1 MRVVAALATASF
13 REALRNRVTVVL
25 GVFAVVMILLT
36 SVVLNTTVFTLDRA
50 VTDFG
55 LGVMSLL
62 LVGLT
67 IYLSAG
73 LLTRE
78 IERRTIFLVVSRPVS
93 RAAFIVGRYVG
104 TVIMLFMLQA
114 VMAALYLLQF
124 PLFDVPLTQAVTAA
138 LLGLAVELA
147 LLAAIGFF
155 FSSFSGQLVSGLSV
169 VGLYLLGHLSRDM
182 YLVSQSSE
190 SPAIAGLARVGY
202 YVLPN
207 LDRLDYRVVA
217 AHQGTVDWTEF
228 AGSCGYGLLYAAL
241 LLVAATLIFD
251 RRDFK

>member
-1 MRVVAALATASF
+1 MSVIGALATASF
-13 REALRNRVTVVL
+13 REAFRNRVTVVL

-67 IYLSAG
+67 IFLSAG

-93 RAAFIVGRYVG
+93 RAAFIFGRYLG
-104 TVIMLFMLQA
+104 TLVTLLLLQA
-114 VMAALYLLQF
+114 VMTGLYLLQF
-124 PLFDVPLTQAVTAA
+124 ALFDVPLTQAVVAA
-138 LLGLAVELA
+138 LLGLVVELV
-147 LLAAIGFF
+147 LLTAIGFF
-155 FSSFSGQLVSGLSV
+155 FSSFSGQLVSGVSA
-169 VGLYLLGHLSRDM
+169 VGLYLIGHLSGDM
-182 YLVSQSSE
+182 YLVSRTNE
-190 SPAIAGLARVGY
+190 SPVLASLARIGY

-207 LDRLDYRVVA
+207 LDRLDYRVTA
-217 AHQGTVDWTEF
+217 AHQGTVHWGEF
-228 AGSCGYGLLYAAL
+228 AGSCAYGLVYAAL
-241 LLVAATLIFD
+241 LLLAATLIFD